1 MSATMDPAPTT
12 VTAPKTAPAEES
24 RCFGLARRR
33 TVWLPTWPVVLL
45 SIVLLGGASGVF
57 VKTLHPFLEMTR
69 RTGGDL
75 VVVEG
80 WMPDFALRAAAGQL
94 EKNGYTR
101 LIVTGGPI
109 EKGAPFL
116 AYGSYAALG
125 ASTIDTMTGR
135 TNFAVAVPAPDVRA
149 DRTYAAAVALRR
161 WLAASGPLPKNLDVL
176 TIGPHA
182 RRTLLLFRA
191 AFPKTVEVGVIAV
204 PDDRYDASRWWTSS
218 DGFRTTTSEFIAYLY
233 AKFLFRAPPG

>member
-1 MSATMDPAPTT
+1 ML
-12 VTAPKTAPAEES
+12 
-24 RCFGLARRR
+24 FRRR
-33 TVWLPTWPVVLL
+33 TIWLPTWPACLLVAAVLSATCAAAL
-45 SIVLLGGASGVF
+45 RMI
-57 VKTLHPFLEMTR
+57 HPFLEVTR

-125 ASTIDTMTGR
+125 ASTIDSMTGR
-135 TNFAVAVPAPDVRA
+135 TNFAVAVPAPEVRA

-161 WLAASGPLPKNLDVL
+161 WLAASGPLPKSLDVL

-182 RRTLLLFRA
+182 RRTWLMVRSV
-191 AFPKTVEVGVIAV
+191 FPDSVDVGIIAV
-204 PDDRYDASRWWTSS
+204 PDARYDATRWWTSS

-233 AKFLFRAPPG
+233 AKFLFRAPPE

>member
-1 MSATMDPAPTT
+1 MTDPDEGPT
-12 VTAPKTAPAEES
+12 EGR
-24 RCFGLARRR
+24 RCFVLFRRR
-33 TVWLPTWPVVLL
+33 TVWLPTWPVCLL
-45 SIVLLGGASGVF
+45 IAAVF
-57 VKTLHPFLEMTR
+57 SATCAAALKMIHPFLEVTR

-94 EKNGYTR
+94 KKNGYTR

-125 ASTIDTMTGR
+125 ASTIDNMTGR
-135 TNFAVAVPAPDVRA
+135 TNFAVAIPAPDVRA
-149 DRTYAAAVALRR
+149 DRTYAAAVALRK
-161 WLAASGPLPKNLDVL
+161 WLTASGPLPKSFDVL

-182 RRTLLLFRA
+182 RRTWLLFRA
-191 AFPKTVEVGVIAV
+191 AFPEAVEVGIIAV
-204 PDDRYDASRWWTSS
+204 PDDRYDAARWWTSS

-233 AKFLFRAPPG
+233 AKFLFRAPPE